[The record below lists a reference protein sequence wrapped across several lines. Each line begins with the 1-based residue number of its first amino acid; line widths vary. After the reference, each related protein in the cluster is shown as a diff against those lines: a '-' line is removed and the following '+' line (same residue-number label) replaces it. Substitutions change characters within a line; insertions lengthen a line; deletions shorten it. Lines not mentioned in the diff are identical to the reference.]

1 MAWHCRLLFIFS
13 IQRFDEYKLRKC
25 EECIGAF
32 KNVQKEKQF
41 HSLDERSAG
50 TWMLAKWMHSER
62 NGKKTSPKKCGFITL
77 NDDDRDEDS
86 NNQYCLARLCIPMTS
101 IQEEYPQ
108 VVVVR
113 APRRGLKRGL
123 WFLTSERAQATVPL
137 LLYR

>member
-41 HSLDERSAG
+41 HSLEERSAG
-50 TWMLAKWMHSER
+50 TWMLAKWMPSER
-62 NGKKTSPKKCGFITL
+62 NGKKTSPKKCGFISL

-86 NNQYCLARLCIPMTS
+86 NNQYCFARLCIPMTS
-101 IQEEYPQ
+101 VQEEYPQ
-108 VVVVR
+108 VVR
-113 APRRGLKRGL
+113 APRRGLKRGGL
-123 WFLTSERAQATVPL
+123 WFLTSELKQRSHW